1 MNNIPIT
8 KPYFSEEEESA
19 IIFALRSGWVSQ
31 GPKVIE
37 FEEAFSRYVG
47 STFAVATTSCTTA
60 LFLALKVAGIKRGDE
75 VVCPSLS
82 FIATANSILH
92 ADAVPKFVD
101 IDSYTYNIDVS
112 LIEKAITKNT
122 RAIMPVHQG
131 GLACDIDGIN
141 KIARKY
147 GLSVIEDAAC
157 AIGSGYKG
165 KKIGSGTNLACF
177 SFHPRKI
184 LVIGEG
190 GMITTNNPRY
200 AQRLK
205 RLRHHGMSVSDL
217 ERHKS
222 KKVIIEEY
230 AELGYNFRMTDLQAS
245 IGIIQL
251 GKLAK
256 MLTIR
261 RMLAERYNRLLTD
274 IEGIRIPYV
283 PVYAYPH
290 NYAYYMI
297 RLEGN
302 SAKFRNNI
310 MEELL
315 KEGVSTRR
323 GIMSI
328 HREPFYRKAFGRL
341 KLPETERVSDS
352 TIILPLYPAM
362 TELEQDHVIKQL
374 RRALNKFR
382 RK

>member
-1 MNNIPIT
+1 MYTIPIT
-8 KPYFSEEEESA
+8 KPYFSEKEEKAVIS
-19 IIFALRSGWVSQ
+19 ALRSGWVSQ

-47 STFAVATTSCTTA
+47 SNFAVATTSCTTA
-60 LFLALKVAGIKRGDE
+60 LFLSFKATGIKARDE
-75 VVCPSLS
+75 IICPSFS

-92 ADAVPKFVD
+92 ADAIPKFVD
-101 IDSYTYNIDVS
+101 IDPNTYNIDVS

-131 GLACDIDGIN
+131 GLSCDIDEIN
-141 KIARKY
+141 KIARKH

-165 KKIGSGTNLACF
+165 KKIGSGANLTCF

-190 GMITTNNPRY
+190 GMITTSNPRHV
-200 AQRLK
+200 QKLK
-205 RLRHHGMSVSDL
+205 RLRHHGMSISDL
-217 ERHKS
+217 ERHKA
-222 KKVIIEEY
+222 KKVIIERY

-245 IGIIQL
+245 IGIVQL
-251 GKLAK
+251 GKLDK

-261 RMLAERYNRLLTD
+261 RKLAERYNKLLKD
-274 IEGIRIPYV
+274 MEGIRIPYI
-283 PVYAYPH
+283 PAYAYPH

-297 RLEGN
+297 RLDGKG
-302 SAKFRNNI
+302 AKFRNKI

-328 HREPFYRKAFGRL
+328 HREPFYRRMFGRL
-341 KLPETERVSDS
+341 RLPESEQASDS
-352 TIILPLYPAM
+352 AIILPLYSTM
-362 TELEQDHVIKQL
+362 TEPEQDHVIKQL
-374 RRALNKFR
+374 KKALNKFR
-382 RK
+382 